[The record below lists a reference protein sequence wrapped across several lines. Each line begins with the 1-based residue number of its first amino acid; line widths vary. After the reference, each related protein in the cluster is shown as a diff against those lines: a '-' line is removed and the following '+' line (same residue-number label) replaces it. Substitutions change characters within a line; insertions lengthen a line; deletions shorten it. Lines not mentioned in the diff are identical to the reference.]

1 MLIGAPGITP
11 AMSSFF
17 SHTVACLIRLM
28 HLLKVLLFT
37 WLWLSYE
44 IESHDS
50 GYAVARKSGGVMH
63 LNRSIKYEQI
73 CFIV

>member
-1 MLIGAPGITP
+1 M
-11 AMSSFF
+11 
-17 SHTVACLIRLM
+17 ACLVRLM

-50 GYAVARKSGGVMH
+50 SYAVARKFGGVMQ